1 MAQLNVQPKK
11 TNPVLGILLA
21 VIALLILFYVVK
33 SCSSSNPQPYGQTT
47 TASLGSK

>member
-21 VIALLILFYVVK
+21 VIALLILFYLVK
-33 SCSSSNPQPYGQTT
+33 SCSSGNPQPVGPTT
-47 TASLGSK
+47 TARLSRT

>member
-21 VIALLILFYVVK
+21 VIAIIILFYFVK
-33 SCSSSNPQPYGQTT
+33 SCGSGNPQPIGSTT
-47 TASLGSK
+47 TARLSST